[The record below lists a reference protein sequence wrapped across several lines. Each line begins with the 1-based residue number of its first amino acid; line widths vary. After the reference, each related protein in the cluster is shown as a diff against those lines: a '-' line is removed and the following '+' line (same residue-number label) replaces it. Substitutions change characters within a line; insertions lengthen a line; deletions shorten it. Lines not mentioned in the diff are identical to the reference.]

1 MQKKNGEL
9 RLRINLTHSNKQIK
23 RENFKLQT
31 NSDITSSMAARSFF
45 FQTGCILRASPNW
58 AGWEKLRTEP
68 FYISPLQ
75 CLHFFIGQYS
85 NCSKVW
91 KDLRLSDRQ
100 SMMKDRGWQKQKN
113 LSWGWTNWSIDSGS
127 KRLLIWVTNCL
138 QPDLE
143 TIKTITDMTSPKE
156 KSQIK
161 HRVDGNLKS
170 LMTECP
176 NFKQR
181 SEGHPWNADSL
192 THSYSNKWSQIL
204 PCGGCYCCR
213 QKSHKLVNWRA
224 HFVFF
229 SLYCRWQFLYIIKT
243 RNFIHLHQTSSF

>member
-181 SEGHPWNADSL
+181 PEGHPWNADSL
-192 THSYSNKWSQIL
+192 THSYSNEWSQIL

-224 HFVFF
+224 HFVFSVF
-229 SLYCRWQFLYIIKT
+229 T
-243 RNFIHLHQTSSF
+243 VGDNFCIL

>member
-1 MQKKNGEL
+1 MKHKCLWIQEQSHKC
-9 RLRINLTHSNKQIK
+9 RK
-23 RENFKLQT
+23 RTESWDCASIWHIQT
-31 NSDITSSMAARSFF
+31 NRSKERTSNCKQTQTLQAQWQPDPFF

-75 CLHFFIGQYS
+75 RLHFFIGQYS

-143 TIKTITDMTSPKE
+143 KIKTITDMTSPKD

-192 THSYSNKWSQIL
+192 THSYSNEWSQIL

-224 HFVFF
+224 HFVFSVF
-229 SLYCRWQFLYIIKT
+229 T
-243 RNFIHLHQTSSF
+243 VGDNFCI